1 MDISVKKQ
9 FSLNL
14 EKCESFIPKR
24 EKNFEKEKLNL
35 DLHSLEEN
43 DHFLKSEEITRRKT
57 SSDSTNIS
65 KIEDFSELCSFPSD
79 SINCPQESPQQTE
92 IFFGRDKNCSHP
104 VYNFYQSTEEYFQ
117 ENHSENKNYK
127 NTKNFPLKK
136 NFFEKK
142 ENKTSIGGVVT
153 NNNNINR
160 TNNINYFNVNQNKTL
175 KNDCIKKMPNL
186 LNMND
191 GKGKFD
197 MPIYYVGF
205 YGWNSK
211 LLLAY
216 LLIIF
221 TFLFIF

>member
-1 MDISVKKQ
+1 MDISAKRQ

-35 DLHSLEEN
+35 DLHSSEEN

-65 KIEDFSELCSFPSD
+65 KIEDISELYSFPSEN
-79 SINCPQESPQQTE
+79 INSPQESPKQTE

-104 VYNFYQSTEEYFQ
+104 IYNFYQSTEEYFQ
-117 ENHSENKNYK
+117 EMNLEKKNYK

-136 NFFEKK
+136 SFFEKK

-160 TNNINYFNVNQNKTL
+160 INNINSFNINQNKTL
-175 KNDCIKKMPNL
+175 KNDCIKKMPNFSNL
-186 LNMND
+186 ND

-205 YGWNSK
+205 YRWNSK
-211 LLLAY
+211 LLLA
-216 LLIIF
+216 
-221 TFLFIF
+221 

>member
-1 MDISVKKQ
+1 MDLSAKRQ

-35 DLHSLEEN
+35 DLHSSEEN

-65 KIEDFSELCSFPSD
+65 KIEDISELYSFPSEN
-79 SINCPQESPQQTE
+79 INSPQESPKQTE

-104 VYNFYQSTEEYFQ
+104 IYNFYQSTEEYFQ
-117 ENHSENKNYK
+117 EMNLEKKNYK
-127 NTKNFPLKK
+127 NTKNFPLKRS
-136 NFFEKK
+136 FFEKK
-142 ENKTSIGGVVT
+142 ENKTSIGGLVT

-160 TNNINYFNVNQNKTL
+160 INNINSFNVNQNKTL
-175 KNDCIKKMPNL
+175 KNDCIKKMPNFSNL
-186 LNMND
+186 ND

-211 LLLAY
+211 LLLA
-216 LLIIF
+216 
-221 TFLFIF
+221 

>member
-1 MDISVKKQ
+1 MDISAKRQ

-35 DLHSLEEN
+35 DLHSSEEN

-65 KIEDFSELCSFPSD
+65 KIEDISELYSFPSEN
-79 SINCPQESPQQTE
+79 INSPQESPKQTE

-104 VYNFYQSTEEYFQ
+104 IYNFYQSTEEYFQ
-117 ENHSENKNYK
+117 EMNLEKKNYK

-136 NFFEKK
+136 SFFEKK

-160 TNNINYFNVNQNKTL
+160 INNINSFNVNQNKTL
-175 KNDCIKKMPNL
+175 KNDCIKKMPNFSNL
-186 LNMND
+186 ND

-205 YGWNSK
+205 YRWNSK
-211 LLLAY
+211 LLLA
-216 LLIIF
+216 
-221 TFLFIF
+221 